1 MAQRMVIPKLIQTRF
16 TDKVHRQSSQTKFT
30 ESSQTNGNEKPTRN
44 KLVEIITQNKNVTT
58 EQMANLLNISRRAVA
73 KHIKKL
79 QEEGIIRRI
88 GPDFGGHWE
97 IVKKEKEV

>member
-1 MAQRMVIPKLIQTRF
+1 M
-16 TDKVHRQSSQTKFT
+16 
-30 ESSQTNGNEKPTRN
+30 
-44 KLVEIITQNKNVTT
+44 EIIIQNKNVTT

-97 IVKKEKEV
+97 IVKKEKGV